1 MARIA
6 TFDDW
11 IDLFHQWQKD
21 IDVDTSQFADFR
33 FEVKFGETER
43 EIEFGHFAGL
53 PKWERVTQIPDQRIR
68 DALLNYIVVQGD
80 TEFASV
86 EQQRN
91 LFATAPSDYDRQSL
105 ARIMAEETRH
115 GWQMSYLLVTYF
127 GSSGKLEAEKLLQR
141 RAYDRSRLL
150 GSFNEDI
157 GNWLDMIVFTQFI
170 DRDGKYQLKMLEHS
184 AFAPLAR
191 SMGPML
197 REESFHLGT
206 GQTGLKRILKAG
218 KVPIPLLQK
227 YFNKWVPTAYDL
239 FGTDH
244 SSSAQWAYEWGL
256 KGRFNEGETAE
267 PADRQRLN
275 EAARELYVQEIT
287 KLTNDL
293 NRLIPEDQPKLYVPD
308 LKFNRT
314 IGDYAK
320 QRFDVQGNP
329 LPADGY
335 DAYLAQVLPNET
347 DRAQLAQIFKT
358 NDWIAPRGQAA

>member
-21 IDVDTSQFADFR
+21 INVDTRQLGDFT
-33 FEVKFGETER
+33 FEPKFGEAEA
-43 EIEFGHFAGL
+43 EIEFGHFAGQ

-86 EQQRN
+86 EQQRY
-91 LFATAPSDYDRQSL
+91 LFATAPSEYDRRGL

-115 GWQMSYLLVTYF
+115 GWQMAYLLVTYF
-127 GSSGKLEAEKLLQR
+127 GSAGKLEAEKLLQR
-141 RAYDRSRLL
+141 RAFNRSRLL

-157 GNWLDMIVFTQFI
+157 SNWLDMIVFTQFI
-170 DRDGKYQLKMLEHS
+170 DRDGKYQLKMLQHS
-184 AFAPLAR
+184 GFKPLAQ

-197 REESFHLGT
+197 REEAFHLGT
-206 GQTGLKRILKAG
+206 GQTGLKRILRAG

-227 YFNKWVPTAYDL
+227 YFNKWVSTAYDL

-256 KGRFNEGETAE
+256 KGRYNEGPAAGTANRE
-267 PADRQRLN
+267 RLN
-275 EAARELYVQEIT
+275 EEARALYTGEIT

-293 NRLIPEDQPKLYVPD
+293 NRLIPDDQPKLFIPD
-308 LKFNRT
+308 QKFNRK
-314 IGDYAK
+314 IGDYAR
-320 QRFDVQGNP
+320 QPFDVHGNP
-329 LPADGY
+329 LPAESFADY
-335 DAYLAQVLPNET
+335 RRQNLPSDE
-347 DRAQLAQIFKT
+347 DRQRVADLLKV
-358 NDWIAPRGQAA
+358 NDWIAPRGEVA